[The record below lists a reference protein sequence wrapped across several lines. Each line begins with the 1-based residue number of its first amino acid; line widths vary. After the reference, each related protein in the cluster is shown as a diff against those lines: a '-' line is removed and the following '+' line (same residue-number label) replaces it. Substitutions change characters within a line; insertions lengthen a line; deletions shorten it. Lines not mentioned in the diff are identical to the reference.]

1 MAKVVNRVEPDFIR
15 QAYFIEAFK
24 GVGLVTRQ
32 FARNIFARKDTATVQ
47 YPEEKKPYAARFRG
61 RHRLMRR
68 DDAQVRCVACMLCA
82 TACPA
87 NCITIVAAEHTNTE
101 IEKVPSRFEI
111 DLLKCIYCGFCEEAC
126 PCDAIRLDSGIHSVP
141 STMRRDQKAGIIN
154 LMSLGAPSIAS
165 QGGEFKSESHG
176 GGGH

>member
-47 YPEEKKPYAARFRG
+47 YPEEKKPYTARFRG

-68 DDAQVRCVACMLCA
+68 DDAQAVE
-82 TACPA
+82 
-87 NCITIVAAEHTNTE
+87 ITYFGLVPDFIGRGYGGALLTDALQRAWAWGAQRGWVHTCTLDHAAALKNYQARGMQVYDRKSHPT
-101 IEKVPSRFEI
+101 
-111 DLLKCIYCGFCEEAC
+111 DL
-126 PCDAIRLDSGIHSVP
+126 PD
-141 STMRRDQKAGIIN
+141 
-154 LMSLGAPSIAS
+154 
-165 QGGEFKSESHG
+165 
-176 GGGH
+176 